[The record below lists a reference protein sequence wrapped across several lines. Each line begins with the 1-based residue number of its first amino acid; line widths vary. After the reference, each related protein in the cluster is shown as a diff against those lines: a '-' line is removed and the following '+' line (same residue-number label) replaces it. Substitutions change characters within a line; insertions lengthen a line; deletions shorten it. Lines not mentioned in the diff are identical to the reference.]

1 MSAMP
6 AARVTELGSLAAPGA
21 FAAMARVNRT
31 TPPVARRWGRASRVS
46 RTAAISFSSMSDSQ
60 VASSID
66 SSGPAAARPALCTTP
81 SMRPQRATAAS
92 ANAARSEATD
102 TSARTPS
109 TPPPDRLQSR
119 LCLPQP
125 LLVAAADRHRRALG
139 DQLRGERETE
149 PVAATG
155 DEHDLAAELEIHLIP
170 P

>member
-1 MSAMP
+1 M
-6 AARVTELGSLAAPGA
+6 
-21 FAAMARVNRT
+21 
-31 TPPVARRWGRASRVS
+31 SRVS
-46 RTAAISFSSMSDSQ
+46 RTAAISLSSMSDSQ
-60 VASSID
+60 AASSID

-102 TSARTPS
+102 TSARTAEHPAAG
-109 TPPPDRLQSR
+109 RLQSR

-139 DQLRGERETE
+139 DQLRGEREAE

-155 DEHDLAAELEIHLIP
+155 DEHDLAAELEIHRHSSLIAAAVTP
-170 P
+170 ARNPSASAWERSRTKRRWAQRGSRSASE